1 MTAARYSPTWYECDP
16 RFDAITTYLGDR
28 TPHHVL
34 DFGALNNRMAARFVQ
49 RYGCHVVAIDDSTEL
64 TATPGVDVDRRR
76 LGATELRRL
85 GHFDA
90 TTALSVLHH
99 QKQPRSCLR
108 ALLDISTVL
117 FVEIPHPDE
126 ILPGV
131 DTHKHTPALHS
142 EIEKL
147 GGTIICET
155 PGWDSRFLRNTY
167 AIT

>member
-1 MTAARYSPTWYECDP
+1 MTDRYTPNWYEHDP

-34 DFGALNNRMAARFVQ
+34 DFGALNHVMAARFVD
-49 RYGCHVVAIDDSTEL
+49 RYSCHVVAIDDSTEL
-64 TATPGVDVDRRR
+64 QPTLGVDVDRRR
-76 LGATELRRL
+76 YGPTDLRRL
-85 GHFDA
+85 GHFDV
-90 TTALSVLHH
+90 TLALSVLHH
-99 QKQPRSCLR
+99 QKQPKNYLR
-108 ALLDISTVL
+108 ALVDISEVL

-131 DTHKHTPALHS
+131 ATHKHTPAIQT